1 MQRLRLKRW
10 HALAGVLAISAGG
23 DATALADEVVNK
35 VTYTSTAGEIQPN
48 GTDAATVAYSIKGEA
63 NTKDGGGPADASGN
77 CNASAGSPI
86 TVSISVPAGAVADKT
101 NLSFTNCNTSQNVK
115 FTASTP
121 GDKTITHSVSG
132 GVGATTNAADFTL
145 EVGTGT
151 TPPPANSAP
160 EVLLAAQDAN
170 GTEGD
175 TLSTSGSFS
184 DADVGDS
191 LTLSANNTTQGSFT
205 DRGDGTWTWSLNTT
219 DDVAPG
225 TITVTAT
232 DGSGATATDS
242 FAYSAANADPVLGA
256 LTLGGT
262 NCSPTIAGS
271 FTDAGSADTHEGT
284 IGWGD
289 NSTDNVFSASPFGPV
304 THAYASA
311 GTYTITVDVTDDDAG
326 TDSEITSHKVNNIP
340 TSVQQPINTTGVRSA
355 FKLGSTVPVKIGV
368 TGCDDQVVGS
378 LAPTVSVVKL
388 DAAGGGTEME
398 PTSTASPTTGTT
410 MRFDSAGS
418 QYIYNLGTK
427 SLSAGDW
434 KVKIIDASF
443 GAPVEATFSLKK

>member
-23 DATALADEVVNK
+23 AATALADEVVNK

-48 GTDAATVAYSIKGEA
+48 GTDAATVAYSIKGQA
-63 NTKDGGGPADASGN
+63 GDGGPSGGSAGN
-77 CNASAGSPI
+77 CNASASNPI
-86 TVSISVPAGAVADKT
+86 IVSISVPAGAVADKT
-101 NLSFTNCNTSQNVK
+101 NLSFTDCTTKQNVK
-115 FTASTP
+115 FTASTA

-132 GVGATTNAADFTL
+132 GVGTTTNEANFTL
-145 EVGTGT
+145 KVATVT

-160 EVLLAAQDAN
+160 QVLVAAQDAN

-191 LTLSANNTTQGSFT
+191 LTLSANNTEGSFT
-205 DRGDGTWTWSLNTT
+205 DRGDGTWTWSLNTN
-219 DDVAPG
+219 DDVALG
-225 TITVTAT
+225 TIIVTAT

-242 FAYSAANADPVLGA
+242 FDYSAANADPVLGA

-271 FTDAGSADTHEGT
+271 FTDAGSDDTHVGT
-284 IGWGD
+284 IGWDD
-289 NSTDNVFSASPFGPV
+289 NSTTDVFSASPFGPV

-311 GTYTITVDVTDDDAG
+311 GTYTITVDVTDDDDG
-326 TDSEITSHKVNNIP
+326 TDSETTSHKVNNIP
-340 TSVQQPINTTGVRSA
+340 TSVQQPINTTGARSA
-355 FKLGSTVPVKIGV
+355 FKLGSTVAVKIGV
-368 TGCDDQVVGS
+368 TGCDGQVVGS
-378 LAPTVSVVKL
+378 LAPAVSVVKL
-388 DAAGGGTEME
+388 DGTPDGTEME

-434 KVKIIDASF
+434 KVKITDASF
-443 GAPVEATFSLKK
+443 GAPVEATFSLRK

>member
-23 DATALADEVVNK
+23 AATALADQVVNE

-48 GTDAATVAYSIKGEA
+48 GTDAATVTYSIKGEA
-63 NTKDGGGPADASGN
+63 NKGDGGGPGDAFGN
-77 CNASAGSPI
+77 CNASENSPI
-86 TVSISVPAGAVADKT
+86 TVSISVPADAAADKT
-101 NLSFTNCNTSQNVK
+101 NLSFTDCTTKQNVT

-145 EVGTGT
+145 KVGTIT

-160 EVLLAAQDAN
+160 QVLEAALDAI
-170 GTEGD
+170 GTKGD
-175 TLSTSGSFS
+175 TLLTSGSFS
-184 DADVGDS
+184 DPDGDS
-191 LTLSANNTTQGSFT
+191 LTLSADPTEGSFT
-205 DRGDGTWTWSLNTT
+205 DTGDGTWTWSLNTD
-219 DDVAPG
+219 DDVALG

-242 FAYSAANADPVLGA
+242 FDYSAVNADPVLGA

-271 FTDAGSADTHEGT
+271 FTDAGSADAHEGT

-289 NSTDNVFSASPFGPV
+289 NSTADVFSASPFGPV

-311 GTYTITVDVTDDDAG
+311 GTYTITVDVTDDDDG
-326 TDSEITSHKVNNIP
+326 TDSETTSHKVNNIP
-340 TSVQQPINTTGVRSA
+340 TSVQQPINTTGARSA
-355 FKLGSTVPVKIGV
+355 FKLGSTVAVKIGV
-368 TGCDDQVVGS
+368 TGCDGQVVGS
-378 LAPTVSVVKL
+378 LAPAVSVVKL
-388 DAAGGGTEME
+388 DAAPDGTEME
-398 PTSTASPTTGTT
+398 PTSTASPTAGTT

-434 KVKIIDASF
+434 KVKITDASF
-443 GAPVEATFSLKK
+443 GAPVEATFSLRK